1 MLRFSKHDSIGEVE
15 YDLNLMQSIEE
26 LVQLGNT
33 EVDTDVFIWR
43 LQRKIFDSADSQEA
57 RTKNVPSDKHSSADA
72 DLKPKSLTKL
82 KNLDKELRFI
92 TGGYFDFDEMIWK
105 DRSDGRVLNS
115 SDWYENVSY
124 YLRKGLN
131 NCLYQK

>member
-57 RTKNVPSDKHSSADA
+57 RTKNVPSDKHSSADD

-124 YLRKGLN
+124 YLRKGLK